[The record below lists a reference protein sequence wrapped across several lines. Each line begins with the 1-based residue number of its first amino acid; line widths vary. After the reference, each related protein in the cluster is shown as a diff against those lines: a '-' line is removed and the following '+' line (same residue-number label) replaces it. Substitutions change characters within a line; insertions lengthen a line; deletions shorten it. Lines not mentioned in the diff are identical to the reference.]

1 MSLRER
7 KTAKKK
13 EDILRT
19 AVSVLSEKGYNGTTM
34 EEIASKLLMTKG
46 SVYYY
51 FKDKQD
57 VLYQS
62 HIMLLERS
70 IKNVEGVLR
79 QNLPMLEK
87 LQKAMIIHVEY
98 IISEKNGFEMM
109 LEPEQSFST
118 QQQEDVLKLRDNYG
132 KCFDQL
138 ILEGIEADV
147 FGSVDVKIV
156 RNIIL
161 GAMNWV
167 TQWYSTE
174 GKKGKTEIA
183 ESISYYLLRILIKN
197 GGELN
202 DNK

>member
-13 EDILRT
+13 EDILRM
-19 AVSVLSEKGYNGTTM
+19 AVSVLSEKGYDGTTM

-57 VLYQS
+57 LLYQS
-62 HIMLLERS
+62 HVMLLERS
-70 IKNVEGVLR
+70 IENVEGV
-79 QNLPMLEK
+79 QDPGLPVTEK
-87 LQKAMIIHVEY
+87 LRRAMIVHIEY
-98 IISEKNGFEMM
+98 ILMERSGFEMM
-109 LEPEQSFST
+109 IKPEQYFLDPQIET
-118 QQQEDVLKLRDNYG
+118 IFQLRDEYG

-138 ILEGIEADV
+138 ILEGIEADA

-167 TQWYSTE
+167 TQWYSE
-174 GKKGKTEIA
+174 DGKKDKKEIA
-183 ESISYYLLRILIKN
+183 EDIADYLLHILIRK
-197 GGELN
+197 
-202 DNK
+202 